1 MTKFL
6 PPRKAC
12 EYLNV
17 SEKTLRNWDRDGLI
31 ITIRTPKNQRRYD
44 IDSVLGGVGSAGE
57 PSRDPYP
64 SRSQTTRVTA
74 LYARVSS
81 AKQKEDLQRQI
92 DFLQERYPK
101 GKLYKDIGG
110 GLNFKRKGLLALLE
124 QVMSGNIE
132 SIVVGHQDRL
142 ARFGVDLIRWFCE
155 QKDCQLVVLSRTELS
170 PERELVEDILSIIH
184 CFSCR
189 LYGLRKYKSTI
200 KEDPSLPR
208 TGTSEDLDLLDS
220 GESVVL
226 QPSD

>member
-44 IDSVLGGVGSAGE
+44 IDSVLG
-57 PSRDPYP
+57 
-64 SRSQTTRVTA
+64 SQTTRVTA

-110 GLNFKRKGLLALLE
+110 GLNFKRKGLLSLLE

-200 KEDPSLPR
+200 KEDPSLSR
-208 TGTSEDLDLLDS
+208 TGTSEDLESLDS
-220 GESVVL
+220 GESMVL

>member
-31 ITIRTPKNQRRYD
+31 VTIRTPKNQRRYD
-44 IDSVLGGVGSAGE
+44 IDSVLG
-57 PSRDPYP
+57 
-64 SRSQTTRVTA
+64 SQTTRVTA

-92 DFLQERYPK
+92 DFLQEKYPK

-110 GLNFKRKGLLALLE
+110 GLNFKRKGLLSLLE

-208 TGTSEDLDLLDS
+208 TGTSEDLESLDS
-220 GESVVL
+220 GESMVL
-226 QPSD
+226 

>member
-44 IDSVLGGVGSAGE
+44 IDSVLG
-57 PSRDPYP
+57 
-64 SRSQTTRVTA
+64 SQTTRVTA

-92 DFLQERYPK
+92 DFLQEKYPK

-110 GLNFKRKGLLALLE
+110 GLNFKRKGLLSLLE

>member
-44 IDSVLGGVGSAGE
+44 IDSVLG
-57 PSRDPYP
+57 
-64 SRSQTTRVTA
+64 SQTTRVTA

-92 DFLQERYPK
+92 DFLQEKYPK

-110 GLNFKRKGLLALLE
+110 GLNFKRKGLLSLLE

-208 TGTSEDLDLLDS
+208 TGTSEDVESLDI

-226 QPSD
+226 QPSN

>member
-31 ITIRTPKNQRRYD
+31 VTIRTPKNQRRYD
-44 IDSVLGGVGSAGE
+44 IDSVLG
-57 PSRDPYP
+57 
-64 SRSQTTRVTA
+64 SQNTRVTA

-92 DFLQERYPK
+92 DFLQEKYPK
-101 GKLYKDIGG
+101 GQLYKDIGG
-110 GLNFKRKGLLALLE
+110 GLNFKRKGLLSLLE

-208 TGTSEDLDLLDS
+208 TGTSEDLESVDN
-220 GESVVL
+220 GESLGL

>member
-44 IDSVLGGVGSAGE
+44 IDSVLG
-57 PSRDPYP
+57 
-64 SRSQTTRVTA
+64 SQNTRVTA

-92 DFLQERYPK
+92 DFLQEKYPK

-110 GLNFKRKGLLALLE
+110 GLNFKRKGLLSLLE

>member
-12 EYLNV
+12 EYFNV

-44 IDSVLGGVGSAGE
+44 IDSVLG
-57 PSRDPYP
+57 
-64 SRSQTTRVTA
+64 SQTTRVTA

-92 DFLQERYPK
+92 DFLQEKYPK

-110 GLNFKRKGLLALLE
+110 GLNFKRKGLLSLLE

-170 PERELVEDILSIIH
+170 D
-184 CFSCR
+184 
-189 LYGLRKYKSTI
+189 
-200 KEDPSLPR
+200 
-208 TGTSEDLDLLDS
+208 
-220 GESVVL
+220 
-226 QPSD
+226 

>member
-44 IDSVLGGVGSAGE
+44 IDSVLG
-57 PSRDPYP
+57 
-64 SRSQTTRVTA
+64 SQTTRVTA

-92 DFLQERYPK
+92 DFLQEKYPK

-110 GLNFKRKGLLALLE
+110 GLNFKRKGLLSLLE

-155 QKDCQLVVLSRTELS
+155 QKDCQLVVLGRTELS

-208 TGTSEDLDLLDS
+208 TGTSENLESLDS
-220 GESVVL
+220 CESLVL